1 MWVGSPAPGPG
12 TASDERGGSVSV
24 DVATPQSL
32 EKVVVVYGGTSAER
46 EVSLKSGSAVL
57 AALQRKGVNACGY
70 DPRDN
75 GLVGLEQLAPSLV
88 FVALHGRGGED
99 GTLQGALE
107 LLDIPYTGSGVLASA
122 LGMDKQRTK
131 QVWSAVGLPTPES
144 IMLEATAEAFA
155 VVEQLGLPL
164 IVKPVHEGSTLGIS
178 IVKSQAAL
186 EAAYHEAA
194 QFDAR
199 VMAERFVVGEEYT
212 VALLGDQVLPA
223 IRVEVPGGF
232 YDYEAKYIANT
243 TQYHLPCG
251 LSAQHEAE
259 LALLCQQAFAAI
271 GGVGWGRVDV
281 MRDSGGR
288 FWLLEVNTVPGMTD
302 HSLVPQ
308 AAAHAGISFDD
319 LVLRI
324 LNTAGEQFTA

>member
-1 MWVGSPAPGPG
+1 
-12 TASDERGGSVSV
+12 VSV

-75 GLVGLEQLAPSLV
+75 GLVGLERLAPSLV

-144 IMLEATAEAFA
+144 IMLDAGSDWSA
-155 VVEQLGLPL
+155 VVAQLGLPL

-199 VMAERFVVGEEYT
+199 VMAERFIVGDEYT
-212 VALLGDQVLPA
+212 VALLGNQVLPA

-251 LSAQHEAE
+251 LPTEQEAA
-259 LALLCQQAFAAI
+259 LADLCQQAFAAI

-281 MRDSGGR
+281 MRDSEGR

-308 AAAHAGISFDD
+308 AAAHAGISFDE
-319 LVLRI
+319 LVMEI
-324 LNTAGEQFTA
+324 LNTAGRQLSL

>member
-1 MWVGSPAPGPG
+1 M
-12 TASDERGGSVSV
+12 
-24 DVATPQSL
+24 
-32 EKVVVVYGGTSAER
+32 VYGGTSAER
-46 EVSLKSGSAVL
+46 EVSLKSGTAVL
-57 AALQRKGVNACGY
+57 EALQRKGVNACGY

-75 GLVGLEQLAPSLV
+75 GLVGLEQLAPSAV

-107 LLDIPYTGSGVLASA
+107 LLNIPYTGSGVLASA

-144 IMLEATAEAFA
+144 IMLEASADWSD
-155 VVEQLGLPL
+155 VVAQLGLPL

-194 QFDAR
+194 RFDAR
-199 VMAERFVVGEEYT
+199 VMAERFIVGDEYT

-251 LSAQHEAE
+251 LTAE
-259 LALLCQQAFAAI
+259 QEIALALLCQQAFAAI

-281 MRDSGGR
+281 MRDSEGR

-308 AAAHAGISFDD
+308 AAAHAGIPFDE
-319 LVLRI
+319 LVMEI
-324 LNTAGEQFTA
+324 LKTAGGQLSL

>member
-1 MWVGSPAPGPG
+1 MSTEMAQAQQFG
-12 TASDERGGSVSV
+12 
-24 DVATPQSL
+24 
-32 EKVVVVYGGTSAER
+32 KVVVVYGGISAER
-46 EVSLKSGSAVL
+46 EVSLKSGAAVL
-57 AALQRKGVNACGY
+57 EALQRKGVDACGY

-75 GLVGLEQLAPSLV
+75 GLVGLEQLNPAIV

-107 LLDIPYTGSGVLASA
+107 LLNIPYTGSGVLASA

-144 IMLEATAEAFA
+144 IMLDANADWSA
-155 VVEQLGLPL
+155 VVSQLGLPL
-164 IVKPVHEGSTLGIS
+164 MVKPVHEGSTLGIS

-186 EAAYHEAA
+186 ESAYHEAA
-194 QFDAR
+194 RFDAR

-212 VALLGDQVLPA
+212 VALLGNQVLPA

-251 LSAQHEAE
+251 LPSDQEAE
-259 LALLCQQAFAAI
+259 LALLCQQAFAAV

-281 MRDSGGR
+281 MRDNQGQ
-288 FWLLEVNTVPGMTD
+288 FWLIEVNTVPGMTD

-308 AAAHAGISFDD
+308 AAAHAGIGFDD
-319 LVLRI
+319 LVIQI
-324 LNTAGEQFTA
+324 LTTAGEQFTA

>member
-1 MWVGSPAPGPG
+1 M
-12 TASDERGGSVSV
+12 SV

-75 GLVGLEQLAPSLV
+75 GLVGLERLAPSLV

-144 IMLEATAEAFA
+144 IMLEATAEWSA

-281 MRDSGGR
+281 MRDSEGR

>member
-1 MWVGSPAPGPG
+1 
-12 TASDERGGSVSV
+12 VSV

-144 IMLEATAEAFA
+144 IMLEATAEWSA

-281 MRDSGGR
+281 MRDSEGR